1 MTDKPKI
8 KIEDYLSSK
17 ASELT
22 DFMNS
27 LKLAEMELGLDVS
40 RGKKLRGS
48 LTMLVSEAIGGDKKK
63 ALEFASAVELIHLG
77 SLTHD
82 DVLDEHST
90 RRGTI
95 PLNLLKGAKFAILAG
110 DRCFSFA
117 TSIAAKSGN
126 KEAIEVADAME
137 AVLSGVMK
145 ELSVNEFFKDIL
157 TGDVTN
163 KFYYKMIG
171 LKTAGLFRS
180 AGRFG
185 AMSSTQKED
194 LIKLYGDYGY
204 SVGVAYQIAD
214 DLTDIIKMG
223 EGEKE
228 PDMGSVVSVIPAIF
242 NYNKEYARKAPF
254 MLMSGRISID
264 KVLEMVTSIDMS
276 EKMKTDIS
284 KNINEAVSTIENS
297 DIQNEYTELLMEYP
311 EYCVNKI
318 LNEVGEKL

>member
-1 MTDKPKI
+1 MTEKL

-22 DFMNS
+22 EFMG
-27 LKLAEMELGLDVS
+27 KLELADMKLGVDVS
-40 RGKKLRGS
+40 KGKKLRGA

-63 ALEFASAVELIHLG
+63 ALEFASAIELIHQG
-77 SLTHD
+77 SILHD
-82 DVLDEHST
+82 DILDEHKE
-90 RRGTI
+90 RRGSI
-95 PLNLLKGAKFAILAG
+95 PLNMLKGTKWAVLAG
-110 DRCFSFA
+110 DRMFSFA

-126 KEAIEVADAME
+126 KEAVEVATAME

-145 ELSVNEFFKDIL
+145 ELSVSEFFKDIL
-157 TGDVTN
+157 TGDVSN

-171 LKTAGLFRS
+171 LKTAGLFKS

-185 AMSSTQKED
+185 AMTSTQKED
-194 LIKLYGDYGY
+194 LVKLYGDYGY

-228 PDMGSVVSVIPAIF
+228 PDMGSVISIIPAVF
-242 NYNKEYARKAPF
+242 NYNKEYAKKAPWI
-254 MLMSGRISID
+254 LMSGRISID

-276 EKMKTDIS
+276 SKMKEDIS
-284 KNINEAVSTIENS
+284 KNIAEAVSIIEMS
-297 DIQNEYTELLMEYP
+297 DIQNEFTELLKVYP

-318 LNEVGEKL
+318 LSEVDEKL